1 MKNVN
6 DDNLYLSLSLSAI
19 KVITKMCNFRVY
31 DTIRDKRISLLSC
44 KGISRLNSTTTKSQT
59 QKVRWNTFWC
69 TPFDRASRNFSPLG
83 KKHKNPRLLVI
94 RVASV
99 NGFRVWPA
107 QTLRARQGNQSA
119 KRIGVSSFFLFFF
132 RNSLERIVNKLAR
145 HNPDQGRD
153 GIVSWKKR
161 KNVARF
167 SHPTF
172 REPFESRRADGW
184 RTDHLAVTTIVR
196 RRCY

>member
-1 MKNVN
+1 
-6 DDNLYLSLSLSAI
+6 
-19 KVITKMCNFRVY
+19 MCNFRVY

-132 RNSLERIVNKLAR
+132 QNSLERIVNKLAR

-161 KNVARF
+161 KK
-167 SHPTF
+167 
-172 REPFESRRADGW
+172 RRAIFPSDVS
-184 RTDHLAVTTIVR
+184 RAVRKQASQWLEDRPSGRHDDCPPAMLLIR
-196 RRCY
+196 YSRSNLSERSR